1 MLSRDAH
8 DTFFISEPSET
19 SIFEEQYLERVREV
33 HSRGGHGSQ
42 VGAPPDHLATWHLT
56 PPTWY
61 YCPPAPGLRVHL
73 EEGGGRQEP
82 AEDPHHCCVRQ
93 VGPPALRPDH
103 LASSHLIT

>member
-42 VGAPPDHLATWHLT
+42 VGAPPDHLATWHPDTAHLVLLPTCPRVTDT
-56 PPTWY
+56 PGRGRR
-61 YCPPAPGLRVHL
+61 PPRT
-73 EEGGGRQEP
+73 
-82 AEDPHHCCVRQ
+82 C
-93 VGPPALRPDH
+93 
-103 LASSHLIT
+103 